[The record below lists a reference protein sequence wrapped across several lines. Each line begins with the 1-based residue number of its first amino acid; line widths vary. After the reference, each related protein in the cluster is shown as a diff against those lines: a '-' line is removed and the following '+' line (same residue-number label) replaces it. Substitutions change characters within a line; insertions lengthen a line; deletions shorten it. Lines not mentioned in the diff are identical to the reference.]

1 MNNDLQDEIIDEGG
15 MLVRDAVQ
23 RLKED
28 KPAFCY
34 KEWQIEE
41 IKNKLKTK
49 YGKDVKA
56 EKKDGWYW
64 VLNVAK

>member
-1 MNNDLQDEIIDEGG
+1 MNNEIQDEVIDEGG

-23 RLKED
+23 NLKEG
-28 KPAFCY
+28 KTAFCY

-41 IKNKLKTK
+41 IKTKLKTK

-64 VLNVAK
+64 VLHTVK